1 MAPEGSCF
9 VGGCGDDTSW
19 AIAADE
25 DGFASE
31 LGVVAL
37 FDGCEEGVHVDVE
50 DGAGG
55 HGEIVRAAMRESDM
69 VRRWTDYGK

>member
-1 MAPEGSCF
+1 VASEDSCF
-9 VGGCGDDTSW
+9 VACCGDDTAW

-25 DGFASE
+25 DWFASE
-31 LGVVAL
+31 FGVVAL

-55 HGEIVRAAMRESDM
+55 HG
-69 VRRWTDYGK
+69 G